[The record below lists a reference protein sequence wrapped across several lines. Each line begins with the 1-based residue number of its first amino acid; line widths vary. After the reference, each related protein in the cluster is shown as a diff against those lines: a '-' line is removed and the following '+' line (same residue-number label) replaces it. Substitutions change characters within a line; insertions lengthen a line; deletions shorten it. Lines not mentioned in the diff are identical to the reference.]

1 MRSILTVIIAALIAV
16 AAYFSV
22 QYYDAIMYRKDL
34 KEDLAEINKVNYELF
49 NLEIWKDQALGIF
62 QQRIKDFEI
71 SEETYVVLDKQVRE
85 YLHRMYRE
93 QIESGKLIDMILTK
107 MEEGGKINKMFL
119 KLIKSNVDEQIQDL
133 NLKGQ
138 IPALSRQVTA
148 EIKRNEPL
156 LKSYLQQ
163 ELLRL
168 VIDDANQVKRDR
180 RAIIYNKY
188 EKADQETTE
197 QYITDK
203 IDEINSVVK
212 GKQNYVIFAL
222 LAALIL
228 CVVLIYQ
235 ETRWGIA
242 AMTVLSTILLVL
254 GITLPMIDIDARLE
268 SFVFELMGAPIS
280 FDEQVVYF
288 QSKSIVEVTK
298 TLWTSGGADLKVVGG
313 LVFLFSIVF
322 PFFKLLLSTGYLFTD
337 RIRSSSWAQT
347 VIFHLGKWSMA
358 DVFVVAIFMAY
369 IGMYGVISSQLNGIS
384 SSDQGFLIETINYSN
399 LSPGAFFFLAYTIL
413 SIIISILINR
423 KSAELG

>member
-1 MRSILTVIIAALIAV
+1 MRSILTVIIAVLIAA

-22 QYYDAIMYRKDL
+22 QYYDAIMFRKDL

-138 IPALSRQVTA
+138 IPVLSRQVTA

-188 EKADQETTE
+188 EKVDQETTE
-197 QYITDK
+197 QYLTDK
-203 IDEINSVVK
+203 IDEINTVVK

-242 AMTVLSTILLVL
+242 AMTVLSVILLVL